1 MSKRLYCISAVG
13 YLVTQI
19 LSGIFAVV
27 LIAGIVFAV
36 KKYREEVPYQDLE
49 PKVPGANGANK
60 DTETP
65 VHFSNSG

>member
-1 MSKRLYCISAVG
+1 M
-13 YLVTQI
+13 TQI
-19 LSGIFAVV
+19 LSGILAVI
-27 LIAGIVFAV
+27 LIAGIVFAI

-49 PKVPGANGANK
+49 PKVPGANK